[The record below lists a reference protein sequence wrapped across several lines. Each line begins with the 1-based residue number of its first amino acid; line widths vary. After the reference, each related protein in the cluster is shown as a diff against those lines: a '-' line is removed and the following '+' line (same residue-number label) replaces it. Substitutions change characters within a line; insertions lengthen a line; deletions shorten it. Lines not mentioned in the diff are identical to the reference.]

1 MTMFHMINRR
11 INKMSEDTVINW
23 TKEVMDQ
30 MEAVNE
36 QLEATDI
43 EDVTKVMYL
52 LDQQNDLELCLEILN
67 ERLEELVED
76 RVNALMD
83 LIHCFAE

>member
-1 MTMFHMINRR
+1 MSLFYSINRR

-83 LIHCFAE
+83 LIHYFAE

>member
-83 LIHCFAE
+83 LVSYFCE

>member
-11 INKMSEDTVINW
+11 INKMSEDTVVNW

-83 LIHCFAE
+83 LIHYFSE

>member
-83 LIHCFAE
+83 LIHYFAE

>member
-1 MTMFHMINRR
+1 MLR

-43 EDVTKVMYL
+43 EDVTRVMYL

-83 LIHCFAE
+83 LIHYFAE

>member
-67 ERLEELVED
+67 ERLEELIED

-83 LIHCFAE
+83 LIHYFGE

>member
-43 EDVTKVMYL
+43 EDVTRVMYL

-67 ERLEELVED
+67 ERLEELIED
-76 RVNALMD
+76 RVDALMD
-83 LIHCFAE
+83 LIHYFAE

>member
-1 MTMFHMINRR
+1 MSLFHMINRR

-83 LIHCFAE
+83 LIHYFAE

>member
-1 MTMFHMINRR
+1 MSLFYSINRR

-67 ERLEELVED
+67 ERLEELIED

-83 LIHCFAE
+83 LIHYFAE

>member
-1 MTMFHMINRR
+1 MSMFHMINRR

-67 ERLEELVED
+67 ERLEELIED

-83 LIHCFAE
+83 LIHYFAE